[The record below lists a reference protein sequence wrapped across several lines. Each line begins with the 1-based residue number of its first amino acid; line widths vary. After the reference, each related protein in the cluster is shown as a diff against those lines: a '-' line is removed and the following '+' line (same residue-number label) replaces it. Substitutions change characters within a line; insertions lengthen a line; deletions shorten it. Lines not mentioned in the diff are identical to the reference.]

1 MKHCFKYEGK
11 SETTKKR
18 KTLRWLLCTRNV
30 RRRNYM
36 KGKIYIK
43 QQLLK
48 DSFEVKRSGKRLL
61 VQIKEEKMYKIL
73 IDRAFTEDEDS
84 PFEKGGENI

>member
-1 MKHCFKYEGK
+1 
-11 SETTKKR
+11 
-18 KTLRWLLCTRNV
+18 
-30 RRRNYM
+30 M

-48 DSFEVKRSGKRLL
+48 DSFEVKRYSKGLL

-73 IDRAFTEDEDS
+73 INRAFTEDEDS
-84 PFEKGGENI
+84 PFEKRGENI